1 MVEYLH
7 QLFDFGTKSN
17 YYNQI
22 MQRYKN
28 SIAGQFFGHS
38 HKVSIIVYFI
48 YFPFGEVAGI
58 HISTPLGQSQDQF
71 EIAYSDYSNQTAAT
85 AMGFASISP
94 ALTPTSL
101 SLAYLSYT
109 ILTNQAVEGG
119 NPAFKMYDVDP
130 DTFEIMDVKVYTSK
144 IAGYFSMRKT
154 LIWDLANM
162 SDLGFQINRKQSY
175 HMF

>member
-22 MQRYKN
+22 IQRYKN

-38 HKVSIIVYFI
+38 HKVSIIVSFI
-48 YFPFGEVAGI
+48 FLLGKWQAFT
-58 HISTPLGQSQDQF
+58 SPLGQSQDQF
-71 EIAYSDYSNQTAAT
+71 EIAYSDYSNQTATT
-85 AMGFASISP
+85 AMAFASISP

-162 SDLGFQINRKQSY
+162 SDLGFQINCKQSY